1 MQFIDKRFK
10 RYVNRKKKKK
20 GMEYFHNLRPY
31 MSRSSAKNSGMKGHP
46 PSMYIY
52 VLLSTG
58 TMTEREIKH
67 ILFKIQ
73 R

>member
-1 MQFIDKRFK
+1 
-10 RYVNRKKKKK
+10 
-20 GMEYFHNLRPY
+20 MEYFHNLRPY